1 MGRETRRPLQKVGR
15 QPEQCAEVRPVP
27 WKYRLVGGQLGIVDR
42 TAEFADRIIQLC
54 LALPSNS
61 VGWEIGRQLIRAG
74 TSVGANVEEAQAG
87 ESKADFIHKMR
98 IARKECREA
107 RFFLRRIANAK
118 LIQQRRLESL
128 LGEVEQILLILTTII
143 LRATERDVAATQ
155 NNKKQEQT
163 RGVLQRPVANQ

>member
-1 MGRETRRPLQKVGR
+1 M
-15 QPEQCAEVRPVP
+15 
-27 WKYRLVGGQLGIVDR
+27 GGQLGIVDR
-42 TAEFADRIIQLC
+42 TAEFADCIIQLC

-61 VGWEIGRQLIRAG
+61 VGWELGRQLIRAG

-118 LIQQRRLESL
+118 LIPQRRLELL

-143 LRATERDVAATQ
+143 LRAAERDIAAVQ
-155 NNKKQEQT
+155 SSRMQKHS
-163 RGVLQRPVANQ
+163 RGVLQRPLVSR

>member
-1 MGRETRRPLQKVGR
+1 MRP
-15 QPEQCAEVRPVP
+15 EP
-27 WKYRLVGGQLGIVDR
+27 WKFRLVGGQLGIVDR

-54 LALPSNS
+54 LALPNNS

-98 IARKECREA
+98 IAREECREA
-107 RFFLRRIANAK
+107 RFFLRRIANAR
-118 LIQQRRLESL
+118 LIPQRRLESL

-143 LRATERDVAATQ
+143 LRATERDVVVAQ
-155 NNKKQEQT
+155 NNKKQEPY
-163 RGVLQRPVANQ
+163 RDVLQRPVANQ